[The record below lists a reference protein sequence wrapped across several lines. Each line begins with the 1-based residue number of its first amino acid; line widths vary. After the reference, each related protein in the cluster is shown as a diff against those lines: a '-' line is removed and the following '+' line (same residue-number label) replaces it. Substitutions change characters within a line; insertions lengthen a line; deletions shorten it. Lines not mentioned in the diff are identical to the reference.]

1 MSRWILVC
9 SLTMATLAEATLWGI
24 RSGPGW
30 LLLVA
35 LAAATSHLLRWRLE
49 RPGNLWSL
57 WLWLAALGLAAAPFL
72 YEAQVVHSLAPPLCL
87 ISTILSAYY
96 TVGLPQRLEVLTCNP
111 PLGAT
116 SAIEAMLLGRQQ
128 MPGLSGST
136 RKGLGMAAPLVLLF
150 GLLLMQADPAFRG
163 FLTAWLGDWQT
174 SVLLLARWLLWAW
187 LAAAVW
193 LQALARPAA
202 DPADRPGSGDPASW
216 TVALHTTNLLFL
228 SFLAC
233 QARYLFAGRAPAGLT
248 LAEYARHGFFEL
260 FLATLLIISLT
271 VWVHAA
277 TYETENSRPCRLA
290 SQLMLLLTFGL
301 VASSTQR
308 MALYVQNFGLTLT
321 RAYVLAT
328 LVGITA
334 TLVLC
339 CWALGTQKSPGWLQ
353 ARLLLLGMLS
363 LTGVGLTNV
372 ECWVARVN
380 LARPEVDLG
389 YLQGLSSDI
398 APALG
403 ANQERLLQ
411 TILQRQSKRDWRE
424 LTLSHWS
431 AQQRNRQ
438 RI

>member
-1 MSRWILVC
+1 MSRWILLC
-9 SLTMATLAEATLWGI
+9 SLLLATFAEAALWGI

-35 LAAATSHLLRWRLE
+35 LAATTSHFLRWRLE

-57 WLWLAALGLAAAPFL
+57 WLWLAGFGLAAGPLL
-72 YEAQVVHSLAPPLCL
+72 YEAQVVHTLAPPLCL
-87 ISTILSAYY
+87 ISTILAVYY
-96 TVGLPQRLEVLTCNP
+96 TVALPQRLEALTCNL
-111 PLGAT
+111 PLGVT
-116 SAIEAMLLGRQQ
+116 SGVEAVRLGSQQ
-128 MPGLSGST
+128 APGLSHST
-136 RKGLGMAAPLVLLF
+136 RKGLGMAVPLVLLF
-150 GLLLMQADPAFRG
+150 GMLLMQADPAFQG
-163 FLTAWLGDWQT
+163 FLTAWAGDWQA
-174 SVLLLARWLLWAW
+174 SLLRVARWLLWAW
-187 LAAAVW
+187 LAVAIW
-193 LQALARPAA
+193 LQAVARPGAE
-202 DPADRPGSGDPASW
+202 PKDRQGVGDPASW
-216 TVALHTTNLLFL
+216 TVALHTTNILFL

-233 QARYLFAGRAPAGLT
+233 QGRYLFAGRAPAGLT

-271 VWVHAA
+271 VWVHGA

-308 MALYVQNFGLTLT
+308 MALYVQNFGMTLT

-334 TLVLC
+334 TLALC
-339 CWALGTQKSPGWLQ
+339 CWALGTQKSPAWLR
-353 ARLLLLGMLS
+353 ARLLLLGLLS

-380 LARPEVDLG
+380 LARPEVDLQ

-398 APALG
+398 APALS
-403 ANQERLLQ
+403 ADQRSLLK
-411 TILQRQSKRDWRE
+411 TILQRQTKGDWRE
-424 LTLSHWS
+424 YTYSDW
-431 AQQRNRQ
+431 AARQRNPQ
-438 RI
+438 SI